1 MNDEKICGLAL
12 AIVLLLTFSA
22 CTADESPSSS
32 PSSASVSLAPAPT
45 EELFES
51 AEGKQIKLTAGDVEV
66 IVTLNGSRAAADLVE
81 MLPLELTLIE
91 RNSFAKGMTLP
102 EHLSAEEPT
111 TREYEIG
118 DFGYWDDG
126 PDLAI
131 FYDDIHEQTVV
142 PVIPLGKAV
151 SGAEAMAD
159 TSGTVRLELV
169 GETAGPSRE
178 ETPSESN
185 TAGGAETS
193 NILVTYF
200 TVPETDGVDAVTNAS
215 RVIKDGKVVGNTEF
229 VAGIIQ
235 ETLGADLFAIETV
248 QEYPGSHEPLL
259 EFAYNEKAENAR
271 PELASHIDNLD
282 SYDVIFVGFPNWN
295 ADLPMPLYTFFD
307 EYDFSGKTI
316 VPFATH
322 GGSGLSNT
330 VRTIQDLEPGATVI
344 GNGLSVSRNSVA
356 DSENDVKNWVESLAL
371 G

>member
-1 MNDEKICGLAL
+1 MTLA
-12 AIVLLLTFSA
+12 LLLTFGA
-22 CTADESPSSS
+22 CAAEESPSGGSGSS
-32 PSSASVSLAPAPT
+32 GSASVSLAPAPT
-45 EELFES
+45 EEAFES
-51 AEGKQIKLTAGDVEV
+51 AEGRQIKLTAGDVEV
-66 IVTLNGSRAAADLVE
+66 IVTLNGSRAAADLAE

-102 EHLSAEEPT
+102 EHLSAGEPT

-151 SGAEAMAD
+151 SGAEAMAG

-169 GETAGPSRE
+169 EEASEPSGEEA
-178 ETPSESN
+178 PSESN
-185 TAGGAETS
+185 TADGEETS

-200 TVPETDGVDAVTNAS
+200 TVPETDGTDAVTNAS
-215 RVIKDGKVVGNTEF
+215 RIIKDGKVVGNTEF

-235 ETLGADLFAIETV
+235 EATGGDLFAIETV
-248 QEYPGSHEPLL
+248 QEYPGSHQPLL
-259 EFAYNEKAENAR
+259 DFAYAEKAENAR
-271 PELASHIDNLD
+271 PELAGHIDNLD

-295 ADLPMPLYTFFD
+295 AGLPMPLYTFFD
-307 EYDFSGKTI
+307 EYDFTGKTI

-330 VRTIQDLEPGATVI
+330 VRTIQDLEPGAAVME
-344 GNGLSVSRNSVA
+344 NGLSVSRNSVA
-356 DSENDVKNWVESLAL
+356 DSENDVKSWVESLAL
-371 G
+371 E

>member
-1 MNDEKICGLAL
+1 MKKICGLAL

-32 PSSASVSLAPAPT
+32 PSNVSVSLAPAPT
-45 EELFES
+45 EEPFES

-66 IVTLNGSRAAADLVE
+66 TVTLNGSRAAADLVE

-102 EHLSAEEPT
+102 EHLFAGEPT
-111 TREYEIG
+111 TQEYEIG
-118 DFGYWDDG
+118 TFGYWDDG

-142 PVIPLGKAV
+142 PIIPLGKEV

-159 TSGTVRLELV
+159 TSGTVRLELA
-169 GETAGPSRE
+169 GETASPSGE
-178 ETPSESN
+178 EAPSETD
-185 TAGGAETS
+185 TADGTETS
-193 NILVTYF
+193 SILVAYF

-259 EFAYNEKAENAR
+259 EFAYNEKAEYAR

-282 SYDVIFVGFPNWN
+282 NYDVIFVGFPNWN

-307 EYDFSGKTI
+307 EYDFSGKII

-344 GNGLSVSRNSVA
+344 ENGLSVSRNSVA
-356 DSENDVKNWVESLAL
+356 DSENDVKSWVESLAL